1 MEITSQLQLKL
12 ALEERISKSMK
23 DLENHIYETVDKFLQ
38 EFYGEFTP
46 VMYVRT
52 KQFLH
57 SLVATDIVYTGKGFE
72 FKVYIDYSKVNYR
85 QKKVRVNNIVY
96 TMENKGLSDEEI
108 MNRNLQGY
116 HGRVKGTSICEKALR
131 ELIPNIVSRLKS
143 YMKANGI
150 PVKWD
155 MSVVVKATLFL

>member
-12 ALEERISKSMK
+12 ALEEKIGKSMQ
-23 DLENHIYETVDKFLQ
+23 DLKSHIYNTVDKFLQ

-46 VMYVRT
+46 VMYERT

-57 SLVATDIVYTGKGFE
+57 SLVATEVVYTGSGFE

-85 QKKVRVNNIVY
+85 QKKVKVKNVVY

-108 MNRNLQGY
+108 MNYNLQGY
-116 HGRVKGTSICEKALR
+116 HGREKGTSICEKALR
-131 ELIPNIVSRLKS
+131 ELTPNIISKLKG

-150 PVKWD
+150 PVK
-155 MSVVVKATLFL
+155 